1 MSQSHDD
8 IKLMEEIDEL
18 IEKNELDMQKALSL
32 VKLNVNINEAFIE
45 VRSNL
50 SAIREKFYKINNPT
64 IKLIVA
70 DKVFKIFDMIETK
83 LEQIS

>member
-1 MSQSHDD
+1 MSHSHDD

-32 VKLNVNINEAFIE
+32 VKLNVNINESFVE
-45 VRSNL
+45 VFSNL
-50 SAIREKFYKINNPT
+50 SAIKEKFYKINNPT

-70 DKVFKIFDMIETK
+70 DKVFKVFDIIKIK
-83 LEQIS
+83 LEQIN